1 MSPDEAR
8 RLQLFQTKVHCDV
21 KSGWLTPTEAEY
33 LQGLL
38 VEGHGVE
45 SAMAQHDRLVR
56 PRLRRTGMRW
66 LIATVLLI
74 LLAIAL
80 NAFAQIPFLPIGPG
94 EPVYDAANHLQNT
107 ISAVEAVLQ
116 TAHWVIEQLALESF
130 VVVEDLAEDLA
141 AIEAL
146 VQEAQALGWELSS
159 LQTQI
164 LVLFDL
170 DTAPMTSFEYRERQM
185 EIRRSIWQAYSYA
198 MRTQTLI
205 RSVLRTVGHI
215 AGILENV
222 AEALGNLS
230 VSQTFGESQAK
241 LQQLLVEA
249 NVTRTA
255 FERAKSLE
263 GAETGVLLQGLHNIN
278 EALLADHPRR

>member
-1 MSPDEAR
+1 
-8 RLQLFQTKVHCDV
+8 
-21 KSGWLTPTEAEY
+21 
-33 LQGLL
+33 
-38 VEGHGVE
+38 
-45 SAMAQHDRLVR
+45 
-56 PRLRRTGMRW
+56 
-66 LIATVLLI
+66 
-74 LLAIAL
+74 
-80 NAFAQIPFLPIGPG
+80 
-94 EPVYDAANHLQNT
+94 
-107 ISAVEAVLQ
+107 
-116 TAHWVIEQLALESF
+116 
-130 VVVEDLAEDLA
+130 
-141 AIEAL
+141 
-146 VQEAQALGWELSS
+146 
-159 LQTQI
+159 
-164 LVLFDL
+164 
-170 DTAPMTSFEYRERQM
+170 
-185 EIRRSIWQAYSYA
+185 